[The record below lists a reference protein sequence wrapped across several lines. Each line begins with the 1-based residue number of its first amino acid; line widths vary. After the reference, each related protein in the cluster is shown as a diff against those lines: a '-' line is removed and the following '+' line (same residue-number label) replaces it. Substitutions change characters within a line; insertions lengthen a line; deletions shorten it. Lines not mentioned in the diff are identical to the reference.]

1 MSADTMQQPPPSS
14 AYPGTPPQQ
23 HSSLFAS
30 NNLTSQSPARQY
42 SNQQQQQHSNGGQPQ
57 TPLSHPSPANVA
69 SPQIKISP
77 ETLASLSGV
86 ASPFSQSNSIDSPI
100 SSTFSGHNLGLSGD
114 GTGNGGYARAASLA
128 LANVVS
134 GGGGGG
140 SAQNQHS
147 SSKAMTG
154 GMEVDL
160 SYANYLQA
168 AAPPSANFASQS
180 VPPHPSYFYPPPS
193 NSAPSSTAPTPNNL
207 APNSTPSLA
216 AHPPPSHPTVQ
227 RHHPYAHASRPS
239 LSSAHSSQNSAVPLY
254 ISTTPASL
262 SSTPPPPTSASL
274 ADQQQQQQQSIGL
287 GIPPA
292 SHIPQRVHSAPAHI
306 LSLSTTGMD
315 AFSGSSLQSG
325 DSDAQGARD
334 QRMMLGGESQQK
346 QAQEAALKMLMDA
359 HAAAGGIANQQQQQG
374 GGGGGGGQV
383 GNGGP
388 TSSATNGPGLGPPF
402 LSIEIPP
409 TNQASSHPP
418 PPSAPPIL
426 TTTEEF
432 PEDYNDAV
440 SSAIVLLQKRL
451 PIMEAALTTSVV
463 ESGQDEEEIWKGI
476 EAAYGDLK
484 RIMGGRKDRRR
495 QSAVL
500 ASKVSPS
507 KARGRAFSRMDLE
520 SPTTAY
526 PSSSPFSPPPLMHSH
541 STPNIPVTSQA
552 NAARQA
558 AIVQAQRAQQIQ
570 YEAQLQAQVQIQAE
584 TDRARADEEIRV
596 KQEAA
601 EVEAQ
606 ARAEA
611 EQEQAMLREQQAA
624 AEHYQQ
630 LLHEESLRLA
640 RERLHQQMQ
649 EGAVGPNPN
658 LPNPPQ
664 PLPPPGPTSSAFAQP
679 PYQPPPSQNTA
690 PPPAP
695 APSQQ
700 QQQQQQQQQSTPS
713 SSTQNLPPNAY
724 SNPFDPSATDLAMLQ
739 QMSLPD
745 LSYTPNSNNLALP
758 PDSIDPSALSGGP
771 SQTPQNSTSSGSP
784 VTSNTPG
791 SVAGSSGPIRPTR
804 SRAASQ
810 SGSRSRAASGSGYQ
824 SLLESRSRAASSASS
839 IFHPFERDEEDELDD
854 FDRQMGGA
862 GGAGEIEID
871 PDHLGSGNFG
881 SMGSRGGMA
890 SQMGAAT
897 AGVDPESKA
906 KMDPI
911 FLEFLADICSNLD
924 ATDLKGEPIHQT
936 LMAKKMEKLDQSHDF
951 RPFKFRIQAFT
962 TAFSERL
969 AASGQF
975 GSDVPIKKI
984 RQYLWAQPFISR
996 FNDDGKKAK
1005 SKGNHIWT
1013 VEAKKMPDKRWMF
1026 REFVRCIKGPAPAVA
1041 FVGLNWSWAPRVWDP
1056 QCSSSAIDASFM
1068 SPTLPPWLSWE
1079 DNVLSGEVPESA
1091 HGQSFDIEGVAT
1103 FQMGDKVHQLRAM
1116 TSFVVA
1122 SPNETEDP
1130 AALSHAVTLHAAMIK
1145 AQEMRGD
1152 DDYRTST
1159 NDGSQDVS
1167 PAGSALPLYRS
1178 PSLGSSGVFENQQQ
1192 QQPVLVMPGDDFSGS
1207 EFTTP
1212 APLDS
1217 VFAHQLHQQQQMYS
1231 NEGEVAQVHMQVDD
1245 SMNSLQAQ
1253 AALHQ
1258 HYSNLALQNTPF
1270 HAIPASSLS
1279 YPPPAEL
1286 VSNALEDAASNG
1298 VNPAYTMSGALLSH
1312 PSTDGTGTPNTVFHL
1327 RDMGQQPPFTTLDP
1341 SQM

>member
-1 MSADTMQQPPPSS
+1 MSADSMQPPPSS

-30 NNLTSQSPARQY
+30 SAFASQSPVRQL
-42 SNQQQQQHSNGGQPQ
+42 SQQQSHQNGQPS
-57 TPLSHPSPANVA
+57 TPLGHPSPANA
-69 SPQIKISP
+69 SSPQVKISP
-77 ETLASLSGV
+77 ETLANLTGV
-86 ASPFSQSNSIDSPI
+86 TSPYSQTNSVDSPG
-100 SSTFSGHNLGLSGD
+100 SSTFSGHGLGVSD
-114 GTGNGGYARAASLA
+114 GGNGNGGYARAASIA
-128 LANVVS
+128 LAHVVA
-134 GGGGGG
+134 GGGGPQHA
-140 SAQNQHS
+140 SAS
-147 SSKAMTG
+147 GMTG

-160 SYANYLQA
+160 NYSNYIQNVASSTSAFA
-168 AAPPSANFASQS
+168 AQSNPPA
-180 VPPHPSYFYPPPS
+180 PSYFYPAPS
-193 NSAPSSTAPTPNNL
+193 NSAPSTTTSTPNL

-239 LSSAHSSQNSAVPLY
+239 LSSTHSSQSSAVPLY

-262 SSTPPPPTSASL
+262 AGTPPPSSAGIAESN
-274 ADQQQQQQQSIGL
+274 SIGL
-287 GIPPA
+287 GVPPLA
-292 SHIPQRVHSAPAHI
+292 SQVPQRVHSAPAHI
-306 LSLSTTGMD
+306 LSLST
-315 AFSGSSLQSG
+315 SGLDNYANSALPSG
-325 DSDAQGARD
+325 DSDAQGARE
-334 QRMMLGGESQQK
+334 QRIMLSGGENPQQ

-359 HAAAGGIANQQQQQG
+359 HAAAGGISASGN
-374 GGGGGGGQV
+374 
-383 GNGGP
+383 GNGGGNAGGG
-388 TSSATNGPGLGPPF
+388 SSNPASLGPPF
-402 LSIEIPP
+402 LSIDIPSA
-409 TNQASSHPP
+409 TQSSSHPP

-426 TTTEEF
+426 GTTEEM

-440 SSAIVLLQKRL
+440 SSAILLLQKRL
-451 PIMEAALTTSVV
+451 PIMEAALTTSIV
-463 ESGQDEEEIWKGI
+463 EPGQDEEEIWKGI
-476 EAAYGDLK
+476 EAAFGDLK
-484 RIMGGRKDRRR
+484 RIMGDRKDRRR
-495 QSAVL
+495 HPSAL
-500 ASKVSPS
+500 GSKMSPT
-507 KARGRAFSRMDLE
+507 KARSRNFSRMDVE

-526 PSSSPFSPPPLMHSH
+526 PASSPFSPPPLQHSH
-541 STPNIPVTSQA
+541 STPNIPLTTQA

-558 AIVQAQRAQQIQ
+558 AIAQAQRAQQIQ
-570 YEAQLQAQVQIQAE
+570 YEAQLQAQAQIQAE

-596 KQEAA
+596 KKEA
-601 EVEAQ
+601 ESEAL

-611 EQEQAMLREQQAA
+611 EQEAANQQQQQMMREQQAA

-649 EGAVGPNPN
+649 EGAVGSNPN

-664 PLPPPGPTSSAFAQP
+664 PVPPSNATSAFAQP
-679 PYQPPPSQNTA
+679 VYNPPPNAVGTPLPPTGQQTSAPPPSQ
-690 PPPAP
+690 
-695 APSQQ
+695 S
-700 QQQQQQQQQSTPS
+700 
-713 SSTQNLPPNAY
+713 LPPSAY
-724 SNPFDPSATDLAMLQ
+724 PSAFEPSASDLAMLQ
-739 QMSLPD
+739 QMNLPE
-745 LSYTPNSNNLALP
+745 LSYSPSTSNPLP
-758 PDSIDPSALSGGP
+758 LPLQLESIDPSALV
-771 SQTPQNSTSSGSP
+771 SQPQQLSSLASNTSQNSTSSGSP

-839 IFHPFERDEEDELDD
+839 IFHPFERDEEDEMDD
-854 FDRQMGGA
+854 WNEGA

-871 PDHLGSGNFG
+871 PDHTGTGATT
-881 SMGSRGGMA
+881 SMATRGGGFS
-890 SQMGAAT
+890 SQMGAAS
-897 AGVDPESKA
+897 AGVDPETRA
-906 KMDPI
+906 KMDPV
-911 FLEFLADICSNLD
+911 FLAYLADICSNLD
-924 ATDLKGEPIHQT
+924 ATDSKGEAIHQT

-962 TAFSERL
+962 TAFAERL
-969 AASGQF
+969 AASGAF
-975 GSDVPIKKI
+975 ESDVPIKKI

-1079 DNVLSGEVPESA
+1079 DNVLSGEAPESA
-1091 HGQSFDIEGVAT
+1091 HGQSFDIEAVAT

-1116 TSFVVA
+1116 TSFLVA
-1122 SPNETEDP
+1122 NPSESDDP

-1145 AQEMRGD
+1145 AQELRGD
-1152 DDYRTST
+1152 DEYRTST

-1167 PAGSALPLYRS
+1167 PAGSSLPLYRS
-1178 PSLGSSGVFENQQQ
+1178 PSMGSSGVFEQQ
-1192 QQPVLVMPGDDFSGS
+1192 QQPTLVVPNNAPNGSYSNS
-1207 EFTTP
+1207 EFPTP

-1217 VFAHQLHQQQQMYS
+1217 VFAQQLQQQQQMYNGGGGS
-1231 NEGEVAQVHMQVDD
+1231 EGPQVDMQLDD

-1258 HYSNLALQNTPF
+1258 HYSNMALQNTPY
-1270 HAIPASSLS
+1270 HGVPAAALS
-1279 YPPPAEL
+1279 YPPHPEL
-1286 VSNALEDAASNG
+1286 VTNALEDAASNG
-1298 VNPAYTMSGALLSH
+1298 VNPAYTMAGNIMSH
-1312 PSTDGTGTPNTVFHL
+1312 PSTNGTGTPSFPHL

-1341 SQM
+1341 SNL